1 MLMDSWTWRHRAAPY
16 DKDGEWA
23 KSGHVNQDLLTQMLS
38 DPYFRRP
45 APKSTRREYFNM
57 QWLTTQLDNFPW
69 PETGGCAGNPAG
81 ADHCQYQ

>member
-45 APKSTRREYFNM
+45 APKSTGREYFNM
-57 QWLTTQLDNFPW
+57 QWLTTQLDNFPGLK
-69 PETGGCAGNPAG
+69 PEDVQATLLALTN
-81 ADHCQYQ
+81 CQYQ

>member
-1 MLMDSWTWRHRAAPY
+1 MDSWTWRHRAAPY

-45 APKSTRREYFNM
+45 APKSTGREYFNM
-57 QWLTTQLDNFPW
+57 QWLTTQLDNFHK